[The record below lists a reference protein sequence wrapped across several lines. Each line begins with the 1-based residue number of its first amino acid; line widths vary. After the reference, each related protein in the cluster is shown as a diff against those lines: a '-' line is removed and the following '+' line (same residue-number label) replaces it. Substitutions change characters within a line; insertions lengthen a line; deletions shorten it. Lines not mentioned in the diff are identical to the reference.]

1 MKTKGFF
8 EMFIRYI
15 ILLLI
20 GLLFYFTPFIYSI
33 LFKLT
38 IVPSFLLINLFSEAS
53 LSGSIITLNGLN
65 IEIIPACVALSAYFL
80 LLILN
85 LTTKMSIKKRVISL
99 IFTYLSLLIFNVLR
113 ISLMTFLFLK
123 GFAYFSFIHLL
134 FWYVL
139 STVFVVGIW
148 FLSVKLFKI
157 KSIPVYTDIKLI
169 KD

>member
-1 MKTKGFF
+1 MRTKELF
-8 EMFIRYI
+8 EVFVRYI
-15 ILLLI
+15 ALFLI
-20 GLLFYFTPFIYSI
+20 GLLFYLTPFIYSV

-38 IVPSFLLINLFSEAS
+38 IIPSFFLINLFSEAS
-53 LSGSIITLNGLN
+53 LNDQIISLNGLN

-80 LLILN
+80 LLIFN

-99 IFTYLSLLIFNVLR
+99 IFIFLSLLIFNVLR

-123 GFAYFSFIHLL
+123 GFVYFSFIHLL